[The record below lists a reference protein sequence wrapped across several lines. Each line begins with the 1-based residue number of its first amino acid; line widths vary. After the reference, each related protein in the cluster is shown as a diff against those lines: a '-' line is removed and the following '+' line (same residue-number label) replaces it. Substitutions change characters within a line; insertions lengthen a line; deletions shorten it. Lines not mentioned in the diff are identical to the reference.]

1 MSKIPAPYVRELG
14 DPLDQKLDSIATPL
28 LLGAFLCFGI
38 AFGVLAA
45 AFWL

>member
-14 DPLDQKLDSIATPL
+14 DPIDQRIDAIATPL

-38 AFGVLAA
+38 AAGFIAA